1 MSGLSERPGV
11 CVSVCVC
18 VHAPPPRHRS
28 ADGLKLGS
36 FSLFSILLAASC
48 VPEMHLDPQGI
59 WIRAEAEEQRKCS
72 IVINLPHCKTVVS
85 RYI

>member
-1 MSGLSERPGV
+1 MLV
-11 CVSVCVC
+11 
-18 VHAPPPRHRS
+18 
-28 ADGLKLGS
+28 
-36 FSLFSILLAASC
+36 AASC

-59 WIRAEAEEQRKCS
+59 WIRAEGEKQRKRL